1 MDKYDNPFKPGF
13 GRMPPRLAGRERE
26 QTILGRGLYQ
36 LLKVDADE
44 QINALLLSGPRG
56 LGKTVLLRWLRE
68 EAEKG
73 GADVITTNAEKLS
86 TPVKMVQILAP
97 EVVDAARK
105 DGFNVSV
112 AGTGYSHTPGSPLTD
127 PHWEALMLESLQK
140 RQTPLLVTI
149 DEGHTLPGE
158 VVYALAHLT
167 QDLLWE
173 RCPVWFVLAGTPGM
187 PGHLSTAGVVDPISG
202 AVRTAS
208 FFGRADGLE
217 LGLLSPEASGEA
229 VEAPLVER
237 DWTVEQE
244 SLAQVLEDAQC
255 YPYFLQLWGA
265 ALWDAG
271 VGQGRRL
278 NAEVVK
284 AARPVVDERRLA
296 LYKERFKEIYTPQGE
311 IEGRKVLQAA
321 AALAAI
327 CLESKEGKAS
337 IAHMSQVCKD
347 LGLDDYGRKDL
358 GGCISAHRFSGGGG
372 DGLGVGH
379 SLAGAFHHQS
389 GTGAGLASAGTGVT
403 VRGRAWRDGASSI
416 SPPPICS
423 TPTPPSLSK
432 SGTTR
437 WLAVSFPRLA
447 TVSATPLCRANRKF
461 STLNAFPRISPC
473 WSL

>member
-1 MDKYDNPFKPGF
+1 MDKHDNPFVPGF
-13 GRMPPRLAGRERE
+13 GEMPPRLAGREEE
-26 QTILGRGLYQ
+26 QTVLGRGLHR
-36 LLKVDADE
+36 LLKTE
-44 QINALLLSGPRG
+44 TSRSPTALLLSGPRG

-112 AGTGYSHTPGSPLTD
+112 AGTGYAHTPGSPLTE

-202 AVRTAS
+202 EVRTAS
-208 FFGRADGLE
+208 FFGRAAKME
-217 LGLLSPEASGEA
+217 LGLLSGEASGEA

-237 DWTVEQE
+237 DWTVEPE
-244 SLAQVLEDAQC
+244 SLAQVLEDSQC

-265 ALWDAG
+265 ALWDVGTAG
-271 VGQGRRL
+271 ERCL
-278 NAEVVK
+278 NAKVVE
-284 AARPVVDERRLA
+284 AARPAVDKMRLA
-296 LYKERFKEIYTPQGE
+296 LYRERFKEIYTPQGE

-327 CLESKEGKAS
+327 CLAEDSGRAS

-347 LGLDDYGRKDL
+347 LGLDDYGRETLQDVFLRTGFLVEVVTDWEL
-358 GGCISAHRFSGGGG
+358 GIPSLGSFIINQAQAL
-372 DGLGVGH
+372 GLH
-379 SLAGAFHHQS
+379 PPTAGA
-389 GTGAGLASAGTGVT
+389 
-403 VRGRAWRDGASSI
+403 
-416 SPPPICS
+416 
-423 TPTPPSLSK
+423 
-432 SGTTR
+432 
-437 WLAVSFPRLA
+437 
-447 TVSATPLCRANRKF
+447 
-461 STLNAFPRISPC
+461 
-473 WSL
+473 

>member
-1 MDKYDNPFKPGF
+1 
-13 GRMPPRLAGRERE
+13 MPPRLAGRE
-26 QTILGRGLYQ
+26 QTQQALRRRLDELLDAEEDAQ
-36 LLKVDADE
+36 L
-44 QINALLLSGPRG
+44 IPLLLSGPRG

-86 TPVKMVQILAP
+86 TPVKMAYILAP

-105 DGFNVSV
+105 DGFNFSV
-112 AGTGYSHTPGSPLTD
+112 AGTGCAHTPGSPLTD

-140 RQTPLLVTI
+140 RKTPLLVAI

-202 AVRTAS
+202 EVRTAS
-208 FFGRADGLE
+208 FFGRAAKMR
-217 LGLLSPEASGEA
+217 LGLLLPDGSREA

-237 DWTVEQE
+237 DWKVEPE
-244 SLAQVLEDAQC
+244 ALAQVLEDAQC

-271 VGQGRRL
+271 VAGARCL
-278 NAEVVK
+278 NAEVVES
-284 AARPVVDERRLA
+284 ARPVVDEQRNE
-296 LYKERFKEIYTPQGE
+296 LYRERFEEIYTHQGE

-327 CLESKEGKAS
+327 CLESEEGKAS
-337 IAHMSQVCKD
+337 IAQMSQVCGDLDLDDDGRKTLQD
-347 LGLDDYGRKDL
+347 VFLRTGFLVQVVTDWTLGIPSLGRFILGQAQALGLY
-358 GGCISAHRFSGGGG
+358 
-372 DGLGVGH
+372 
-379 SLAGAFHHQS
+379 
-389 GTGAGLASAGTGVT
+389 
-403 VRGRAWRDGASSI
+403 
-416 SPPPICS
+416 PP
-423 TPTPPSLSK
+423 TART
-432 SGTTR
+432 
-437 WLAVSFPRLA
+437 
-447 TVSATPLCRANRKF
+447 
-461 STLNAFPRISPC
+461 
-473 WSL
+473 

>member
-1 MDKYDNPFKPGF
+1 MQPSPQPLTPDLTHPVASSYTVLVNKDKNPFKPGF
-13 GRMPPRLAGRERE
+13 GVMPPRLAGRE
-26 QTILGRGLYQ
+26 QTQQALHHRLDE
-36 LLKVDADE
+36 LLDADE
-44 QINALLLSGPRG
+44 DAQLTPLLLSAPRG

-112 AGTGYSHTPGSPLTD
+112 AGTGYAHTPGSPLTE

-202 AVRTAS
+202 EVRTAS
-208 FFGRADGLE
+208 FFGRAAKME

-237 DWTVEQE
+237 DWTVEPDA
-244 SLAQVLEDAQC
+244 LAQVLQDAQC

-271 VGQGRRL
+271 VIGKRCL
-278 NAEVVK
+278 NAEVVE
-284 AARPVVDERRLA
+284 AARPAVDKMRLA
-296 LYKERFKEIYTPQGE
+296 LYRERFKEIYTPQGE
-311 IEGRKVLQAA
+311 IEGETVLQAA
-321 AALAAI
+321 AALASI

-337 IAHMSQVCKD
+337 IAHMSQVCKG
-347 LGLDDYGRKDL
+347 LGLDGYGRETLQDVFLRTGFLVEVVTDWSL
-358 GGCISAHRFSGGGG
+358 GI
-372 DGLGVGH
+372 
-379 SLAGAFHHQS
+379 
-389 GTGAGLASAGTGVT
+389 
-403 VRGRAWRDGASSI
+403 
-416 SPPPICS
+416 
-423 TPTPPSLSK
+423 PSL
-432 SGTTR
+432 GR
-437 WLAVSFPRLA
+437 FIINQAQALGLHPPAQA
-447 TVSATPLCRANRKF
+447 
-461 STLNAFPRISPC
+461 
-473 WSL
+473 

>member
-1 MDKYDNPFKPGF
+1 
-13 GRMPPRLAGRERE
+13 MPPRLAGRE
-26 QTILGRGLYQ
+26 QTQQALRRRLDELLDAEEDAQ
-36 LLKVDADE
+36 LTP
-44 QINALLLSGPRG
+44 LLLSGPRG

-112 AGTGYSHTPGSPLTD
+112 AGTGYAHAPGSPLAE

-237 DWTVEQE
+237 DWMVERE
-244 SLAQVLEDAQC
+244 ALAQVLEDAQC

-271 VGQGRRL
+271 VEADRCL
-278 NAEVVK
+278 NAEVVE
-284 AARPVVDERRLA
+284 AARPVVDKMRLA
-296 LYKERFKEIYTPQGE
+296 LYRERFKEIYTPQGE

-327 CLESKEGKAS
+327 CLAEDSGRAS

-347 LGLDDYGRKDL
+347 LGLDDYGRKALEDVFLRTGFLVEVVTDWEL
-358 GGCISAHRFSGGGG
+358 GIPSLGRFIINQAQV
-372 DGLGVGH
+372 L
-379 SLAGAFHHQS
+379 
-389 GTGAGLASAGTGVT
+389 GLA
-403 VRGRAWRDGASSI
+403 
-416 SPPPICS
+416 PPAQ
-423 TPTPPSLSK
+423 T
-432 SGTTR
+432 
-437 WLAVSFPRLA
+437 
-447 TVSATPLCRANRKF
+447 
-461 STLNAFPRISPC
+461 
-473 WSL
+473 

>member
-1 MDKYDNPFKPGF
+1 MDKHDNPFVPGF
-13 GRMPPRLAGRERE
+13 GEMPPRLAGREEE
-26 QTILGRGLYQ
+26 QTVLGRGLHR
-36 LLKVDADE
+36 LLKTE
-44 QINALLLSGPRG
+44 TSRSPTALLLSGPRG

-112 AGTGYSHTPGSPLTD
+112 AGTGYAHTPGSPLTE

-202 AVRTAS
+202 EVRTAS
-208 FFGRADGLE
+208 FFGRAAKME

-237 DWTVEQE
+237 DWTVEPDA
-244 SLAQVLEDAQC
+244 LAQVLEDAHC

-265 ALWDAG
+265 ALWDVG
-271 VGQGRRL
+271 VIGERCL
-278 NAEVVK
+278 NAEVVES
-284 AARPVVDERRLA
+284 ARPAVDKMRLA
-296 LYKERFKEIYTPQGE
+296 LYRERFKEIYTPQGE
-311 IEGRKVLQAA
+311 IEGETVLQAA
-321 AALAAI
+321 AALASI

-337 IAHMSQVCKD
+337 IAHMSQVCKG
-347 LGLDDYGRKDL
+347 LGLDGYGRETLQDVFLRTGFLVEVVTDWSL
-358 GGCISAHRFSGGGG
+358 GI
-372 DGLGVGH
+372 
-379 SLAGAFHHQS
+379 
-389 GTGAGLASAGTGVT
+389 
-403 VRGRAWRDGASSI
+403 
-416 SPPPICS
+416 
-423 TPTPPSLSK
+423 PSLGRFIINQAQALGLHPPTAGS
-432 SGTTR
+432 
-437 WLAVSFPRLA
+437 
-447 TVSATPLCRANRKF
+447 
-461 STLNAFPRISPC
+461 
-473 WSL
+473 